1 MRRSSKSVKNRK
13 APRLSR
19 ASQRRV
25 ESALRRGDLSELSDA
40 ELYQAWL
47 EAYTN
52 RTDIQVLAMADNVSE
67 REAWIRLRALARRA
81 GLSEAEIDCM
91 SHGRLEILSDEA
103 LDKLI
108 AAAEG

>member
-1 MRRSSKSVKNRK
+1 MKRVSNSAKKRRT
-13 APRLSR
+13 PRLSR

-25 ESALRRGDLSELSDA
+25 ESALKRRDLSELSDA

-52 RTDIQVLAMADNVSE
+52 RTDIQLLALADNVSE
-67 REAWIRLRALARRA
+67 PEAWIRLRALGRRA